1 MPITADRVPHA
12 CFPHKHARICLQ
24 FYCLWQKQLRRTIY
38 HYPALLEKLFRL
50 FGRVPLG
57 RAIAQYLSGRGERHC
72 INAADVPRAQ
82 KGYLRI
88 SLTRCASC
96 IVPVSPA
103 MAAAERVSSACA
115 PEITPH
121 LCLVAYV
128 YLRSLP
134 AVCAELSQG
143 VSTIPIV
150 RADTPIIPKTSGPI
164 VSKKTYCRKHQ
175 PR

>member
-96 IVPVSPA
+96 IVPASPA

-115 PEITPH
+115 PENAPRYHVETQNY
-121 LCLVAYV
+121 A
-128 YLRSLP
+128 SLP
-134 AVCAELSQG
+134 RNFVAACHAELLQ
-143 VSTIPIV
+143 T
-150 RADTPIIPKTSGPI
+150 
-164 VSKKTYCRKHQ
+164 
-175 PR
+175 